1 MRVGIF
7 TESYPPLVNGVS
19 TSILMLEHALTK
31 LGHEVFI
38 ITVSDNK
45 KDYALE
51 NNGHIL
57 RLPSVN
63 LANCY
68 DYKMTSVYPIKA
80 VNMIKKMNLDVIHSN
95 VEFTVGIFARVV
107 SEQLSIPL
115 VHTYHTNWEDYT
127 HYITK
132 NKKILDDICK
142 KLLKYLVVFFED
154 KTVTEL
160 IVPSNKIYN
169 LFKDKYKF
177 TKNIHII
184 QTGIETSKFYKE
196 NFNLKDIN
204 SLKKKLGI
212 KKKDFVVMTVSR
224 LAKEKSVDR
233 IINNH
238 KELVK
243 KYSNMK
249 LLIVGDGPDIDKLKD
264 EAKSLGVSDSVIF
277 TGKVPLNDI
286 PIYYQLGNVFV
297 TASKSETQGLTV
309 VEAISSSLP
318 VVAVKDDSFVNSVI
332 EEFNG
337 FVFTDDEKYI
347 NSISKLYE
355 DKELYNRLSN
365 QSRLLSEDFSS
376 EYFALKVLKVYETA
390 IENYKKD
397 NKKIKNKLTLGSVIV
412 SPYANSLIKKQY
424 TKLFNLIFDPNELN
438 MRNNIAHINN
448 ESFDFLCLGD
458 TAVLMQLLWDII
470 TEDIFE

>member
-19 TSILMLEHALTK
+19 TSILMLQKALEK

-38 ITVSDNK
+38 VTVSDDK
-45 KDYALE
+45 KNYTLE
-51 NNGHIL
+51 DDGHIL
-57 RLPSVN
+57 RLPSMN

-68 DYKMTSVYPIKA
+68 DYKFTSVYPIKA
-80 VNMIKKMNLDVIHSN
+80 VNIIKKMNLDVIHSN
-95 VEFTVGIFARVV
+95 VEFTIGIFARVV
-107 SEQLSIPL
+107 SEQLGIPL

-154 KTVTEL
+154 KNVTEL

-169 LFKDKYKF
+169 IFKDKYKF

-196 NFNLKDIN
+196 NFSSKDIN
-204 SLKKKLGI
+204 NLKKKYGI
-212 KKKDFVVMTVSR
+212 KKKDFVIMTVSR

-233 IINNH
+233 LINNQ
-238 KELVK
+238 KELLK
-243 KYSNMK
+243 RYPNLK
-249 LLIVGDGPDIDKLKD
+249 LLIVGDGPDIDKLKMQVC
-264 EAKSLGVSDSVIF
+264 SLNISKNVIF
-277 TGKVPLNDI
+277 TGKVPLEEI
-286 PIYYQLGNVFV
+286 PIYYQLGDVFV

-318 VVAVKDDSFVNSVI
+318 IVAVKDDSFISSVI
-332 EEFNG
+332 DDFNG
-337 FVFTDDEKYI
+337 YVFTSDEKYI
-347 NSISKLYE
+347 ESILKLYE
-355 DKELYNRLSN
+355 NNDIYNRLSN
-365 QSRLLSEDFSS
+365 QSRILSSDFSS

-397 NKKIKNKLTLGSVIV
+397 NKKVI
-412 SPYANSLIKKQY
+412 NRIKK
-424 TKLFNLIFDPNELN
+424 KI
-438 MRNNIAHINN
+438 
-448 ESFDFLCLGD
+448 
-458 TAVLMQLLWDII
+458 TAKKYKI
-470 TEDIFE
+470 

>member
-45 KDYALE
+45 KDYTLE

-63 LANCY
+63 LVNCY

-196 NFNLKDIN
+196 NFNQKDIN

-277 TGKVPLNDI
+277 TGKVPLSDI

-332 EEFNG
+332 EDFNG

-355 DKELYNRLSN
+355 DKDLYNRLSN
-365 QSRLLSEDFSS
+365 QSRLLSADFSS

-397 NKKIKNKLTLGSVIV
+397 NKKIINK
-412 SPYANSLIKKQY
+412 IK
-424 TKLFNLIFDPNELN
+424 
-438 MRNNIAHINN
+438 NNIAIRKYEKISEKN
-448 ESFDFLCLGD
+448 
-458 TAVLMQLLWDII
+458 
-470 TEDIFE
+470 

>member
-45 KDYALE
+45 KDYVLE
-51 NNGHIL
+51 NKGHIL

-142 KLLKYLVVFFED
+142 KLLKYLMVFFED

-196 NFNLKDIN
+196 KFNLKDIN

-277 TGKVPLNDI
+277 TGKVPLSDI

-332 EEFNG
+332 EDFNG
-337 FVFTDDEKYI
+337 FVFTEDEKYI

-355 DKELYNRLSN
+355 DKDLYNRLSN
-365 QSRLLSEDFSS
+365 QSRLLSADFSS

-397 NKKIKNKLTLGSVIV
+397 NKKIINK
-412 SPYANSLIKKQY
+412 IK
-424 TKLFNLIFDPNELN
+424 
-438 MRNNIAHINN
+438 NNIASRKYKKISEKN
-448 ESFDFLCLGD
+448 
-458 TAVLMQLLWDII
+458 
-470 TEDIFE
+470 

>member
-45 KDYALE
+45 KDYVLE

-196 NFNLKDIN
+196 NFNQKDIN

-249 LLIVGDGPDIDKLKD
+249 LLIVGDGPDIDKLKE

-277 TGKVPLNDI
+277 KGKVPLNDI

-318 VVAVKDDSFVNSVI
+318 VVAVKYDSFVNSVI
-332 EEFNG
+332 EDFNG

-397 NKKIKNKLTLGSVIV
+397 NKKIINK
-412 SPYANSLIKKQY
+412 IK
-424 TKLFNLIFDPNELN
+424 
-438 MRNNIAHINN
+438 NNIASRKYKKISEKN
-448 ESFDFLCLGD
+448 
-458 TAVLMQLLWDII
+458 
-470 TEDIFE
+470 

>member
-45 KDYALE
+45 KDYVLE

-196 NFNLKDIN
+196 NFNQKDIN

-264 EAKSLGVSDSVIF
+264 EAKNLGVSDSVIF

-332 EEFNG
+332 EDFNG

-397 NKKIKNKLTLGSVIV
+397 NKKIINK
-412 SPYANSLIKKQY
+412 IK
-424 TKLFNLIFDPNELN
+424 
-438 MRNNIAHINN
+438 NNIASRKYKKISEKN
-448 ESFDFLCLGD
+448 
-458 TAVLMQLLWDII
+458 
-470 TEDIFE
+470 

>member
-45 KDYALE
+45 KDYVLE

-196 NFNLKDIN
+196 NFNQKDIN

-212 KKKDFVVMTVSR
+212 KKKNFVVMTVSR

-277 TGKVPLNDI
+277 TGKVPLSDI

-318 VVAVKDDSFVNSVI
+318 IVAVKDDSFVNSVI
-332 EEFNG
+332 EDFNG

-355 DKELYNRLSN
+355 DKDLYNRLSN

-397 NKKIKNKLTLGSVIV
+397 NKKIINK
-412 SPYANSLIKKQY
+412 IK
-424 TKLFNLIFDPNELN
+424 
-438 MRNNIAHINN
+438 NNIASRKYKKISEKN
-448 ESFDFLCLGD
+448 
-458 TAVLMQLLWDII
+458 
-470 TEDIFE
+470 

>member
-264 EAKSLGVSDSVIF
+264 EAKSLDVSDSVIF

-332 EEFNG
+332 EDFNG

-397 NKKIKNKLTLGSVIV
+397 NKKIINK
-412 SPYANSLIKKQY
+412 IK
-424 TKLFNLIFDPNELN
+424 
-438 MRNNIAHINN
+438 NNIASRKYKKISEKN
-448 ESFDFLCLGD
+448 
-458 TAVLMQLLWDII
+458 
-470 TEDIFE
+470 

>member
-45 KDYALE
+45 KDYVLE

-132 NKKILDDICK
+132 NKKLLDDICK
-142 KLLKYLVVFFED
+142 KLIKYLVVFFED

-196 NFNLKDIN
+196 NFNQKDIN

-277 TGKVPLNDI
+277 TGKVPLSDI

-332 EEFNG
+332 EDFNG
-337 FVFTDDEKYI
+337 FVFTEDEKYI

-355 DKELYNRLSN
+355 DKDLYNRLSN
-365 QSRLLSEDFSS
+365 QSRLLSADFSS

-397 NKKIKNKLTLGSVIV
+397 NKKIINK
-412 SPYANSLIKKQY
+412 IK
-424 TKLFNLIFDPNELN
+424 
-438 MRNNIAHINN
+438 NNIASRKYKKISEKN
-448 ESFDFLCLGD
+448 
-458 TAVLMQLLWDII
+458 
-470 TEDIFE
+470 

>member
-45 KDYALE
+45 KDYVLE

-177 TKNIHII
+177 TKNVHII

-196 NFNLKDIN
+196 NFNQKDIN

-277 TGKVPLNDI
+277 TGKVPLSDI

-332 EEFNG
+332 EDFNG

-355 DKELYNRLSN
+355 DKDLYNRLSN
-365 QSRLLSEDFSS
+365 QSRLLSADFSS

-397 NKKIKNKLTLGSVIV
+397 NKKIINK
-412 SPYANSLIKKQY
+412 IK
-424 TKLFNLIFDPNELN
+424 
-438 MRNNIAHINN
+438 NNIASRKYKKISEKN
-448 ESFDFLCLGD
+448 
-458 TAVLMQLLWDII
+458 
-470 TEDIFE
+470 

>member
-45 KDYALE
+45 KDYVLE

-142 KLLKYLVVFFED
+142 KLLKYLMVFFED

-196 NFNLKDIN
+196 NFNQKDIN

-277 TGKVPLNDI
+277 TGKVPLSDI

-332 EEFNG
+332 EDFNG

-355 DKELYNRLSN
+355 DKDLYIRLSN

-397 NKKIKNKLTLGSVIV
+397 NKKIINK
-412 SPYANSLIKKQY
+412 IK
-424 TKLFNLIFDPNELN
+424 
-438 MRNNIAHINN
+438 NNIASRKYKKISEKN
-448 ESFDFLCLGD
+448 
-458 TAVLMQLLWDII
+458 
-470 TEDIFE
+470 

>member
-45 KDYALE
+45 KDYVLE

-196 NFNLKDIN
+196 NFNQKDIN

-238 KELVK
+238 KEIVK

-277 TGKVPLNDI
+277 TGKVPLSDI

-318 VVAVKDDSFVNSVI
+318 IVAVKDDSFVNSVI
-332 EEFNG
+332 EDFNG

-355 DKELYNRLSN
+355 DKDLYNRLSN
-365 QSRLLSEDFSS
+365 QSRLLSADFSS

-397 NKKIKNKLTLGSVIV
+397 NKKIINK
-412 SPYANSLIKKQY
+412 IK
-424 TKLFNLIFDPNELN
+424 
-438 MRNNIAHINN
+438 NNIASRKYKKISEKN
-448 ESFDFLCLGD
+448 
-458 TAVLMQLLWDII
+458 
-470 TEDIFE
+470 

>member
-196 NFNLKDIN
+196 NFNQKDIN

-243 KYSNMK
+243 KYSNMN

-277 TGKVPLNDI
+277 TGKVPLSDI

-332 EEFNG
+332 EDFNG

-355 DKELYNRLSN
+355 DKDLYNRLSN
-365 QSRLLSEDFSS
+365 QSRLLSADFSS

-397 NKKIKNKLTLGSVIV
+397 NKKIINK
-412 SPYANSLIKKQY
+412 IK
-424 TKLFNLIFDPNELN
+424 
-438 MRNNIAHINN
+438 NNIASRKYKKISEKN
-448 ESFDFLCLGD
+448 
-458 TAVLMQLLWDII
+458 
-470 TEDIFE
+470 

>member
-19 TSILMLEHALTK
+19 TSILMLQKALEK

-38 ITVSDNK
+38 VTVSDDK
-45 KDYALE
+45 KNYTLE
-51 NNGHIL
+51 DDGHIL
-57 RLPSVN
+57 RLPSMN

-68 DYKMTSVYPIKA
+68 DYKFTSVYPIKA
-80 VNMIKKMNLDVIHSN
+80 VNIIKKMNLDVIHSN
-95 VEFTVGIFARVV
+95 VEFTIGIFARVV
-107 SEQLSIPL
+107 SEQLGIPL

-169 LFKDKYKF
+169 IFKDKYKF

-196 NFNLKDIN
+196 NFSSKDIN
-204 SLKKKLGI
+204 NLKKKYGI
-212 KKKDFVVMTVSR
+212 KKKDFVIMTVSR

-233 IINNH
+233 LINNQ
-238 KELVK
+238 KELLK
-243 KYSNMK
+243 RYHNMK
-249 LLIVGDGPDIDKLKD
+249 LLIVGDGPDIDKLKMQVC
-264 EAKSLGVSDSVIF
+264 SLNISNNVIF
-277 TGKVPLNDI
+277 TGKVPLEEI
-286 PIYYQLGNVFV
+286 PIYYQLGDVFV

-318 VVAVKDDSFVNSVI
+318 IVAVKDDSFISSVI
-332 EEFNG
+332 DDFNG
-337 FVFTDDEKYI
+337 YVFTSDEKYI
-347 NSISKLYE
+347 ESILKLYE
-355 DKELYNRLSN
+355 NNDIYNRLSN
-365 QSRLLSEDFSS
+365 QSRILSSDFSS

-397 NKKIKNKLTLGSVIV
+397 NKKVI
-412 SPYANSLIKKQY
+412 NRIKK
-424 TKLFNLIFDPNELN
+424 KI
-438 MRNNIAHINN
+438 
-448 ESFDFLCLGD
+448 
-458 TAVLMQLLWDII
+458 TAKKYKI
-470 TEDIFE
+470 

>member
-45 KDYALE
+45 KDYVLE

-142 KLLKYLVVFFED
+142 KLLKYLMVFFED

-196 NFNLKDIN
+196 NFNQKDIN

-277 TGKVPLNDI
+277 TGKVPLSDI
-286 PIYYQLGNVFV
+286 PIYYQLGNIFV

-332 EEFNG
+332 EDFNG
-337 FVFTDDEKYI
+337 FVFTEDEKYI

-355 DKELYNRLSN
+355 DKDLYNRLSN
-365 QSRLLSEDFSS
+365 QSRLLSADFSS

-397 NKKIKNKLTLGSVIV
+397 NKKIINK
-412 SPYANSLIKKQY
+412 IK
-424 TKLFNLIFDPNELN
+424 
-438 MRNNIAHINN
+438 NNIASRKYKKISEKN
-448 ESFDFLCLGD
+448 
-458 TAVLMQLLWDII
+458 
-470 TEDIFE
+470 

>member
-45 KDYALE
+45 KDYVLE

-196 NFNLKDIN
+196 KFNLKDIN
-204 SLKKKLGI
+204 SLKKKIGI

-277 TGKVPLNDI
+277 TGKVPLSDI

-332 EEFNG
+332 EDFNG

-355 DKELYNRLSN
+355 DKDLYNRLSN

-397 NKKIKNKLTLGSVIV
+397 NKKIINK
-412 SPYANSLIKKQY
+412 IK
-424 TKLFNLIFDPNELN
+424 
-438 MRNNIAHINN
+438 NNIASRKYKKISEKNWYFFVKV
-448 ESFDFLCLGD
+448 SL
-458 TAVLMQLLWDII
+458 
-470 TEDIFE
+470 

>member
-45 KDYALE
+45 KDYVLE

-196 NFNLKDIN
+196 NFNQKDIN

-318 VVAVKDDSFVNSVI
+318 VVAVKDGSFVNSVI
-332 EEFNG
+332 EDFNG

-397 NKKIKNKLTLGSVIV
+397 NKKIINK
-412 SPYANSLIKKQY
+412 IK
-424 TKLFNLIFDPNELN
+424 
-438 MRNNIAHINN
+438 NNIASRKYKKISEKN
-448 ESFDFLCLGD
+448 
-458 TAVLMQLLWDII
+458 
-470 TEDIFE
+470 

>member
-45 KDYALE
+45 KDYVLE

-154 KTVTEL
+154 KTITEL

-196 NFNLKDIN
+196 KFNLKDIN

-277 TGKVPLNDI
+277 TGKVPLSDI

-332 EEFNG
+332 EDFNG

-397 NKKIKNKLTLGSVIV
+397 NKKIINK
-412 SPYANSLIKKQY
+412 IK
-424 TKLFNLIFDPNELN
+424 
-438 MRNNIAHINN
+438 NNIASRKYKKISEKN
-448 ESFDFLCLGD
+448 
-458 TAVLMQLLWDII
+458 
-470 TEDIFE
+470 

>member
-45 KDYALE
+45 KDYVLE

-142 KLLKYLVVFFED
+142 KLLKYLMVFFED

-196 NFNLKDIN
+196 KFNLKDIN

-277 TGKVPLNDI
+277 TGKVPLSDI

-332 EEFNG
+332 EDFNG

-355 DKELYNRLSN
+355 DKDLYNRLSN
-365 QSRLLSEDFSS
+365 QSRLLSADFSS

-397 NKKIKNKLTLGSVIV
+397 NKKIINK
-412 SPYANSLIKKQY
+412 IK
-424 TKLFNLIFDPNELN
+424 
-438 MRNNIAHINN
+438 NNIASRKYKKISEKNWY
-448 ESFDFLCLGD
+448 FLLKF
-458 TAVLMQLLWDII
+458 LIS
-470 TEDIFE
+470 

>member
-45 KDYALE
+45 KDYVLE

-196 NFNLKDIN
+196 NFNQKDIN

-277 TGKVPLNDI
+277 TGKVPLSDI

-332 EEFNG
+332 EDFNG

-355 DKELYNRLSN
+355 DKDLYNRLSN

-397 NKKIKNKLTLGSVIV
+397 NKKIINK
-412 SPYANSLIKKQY
+412 IK
-424 TKLFNLIFDPNELN
+424 
-438 MRNNIAHINN
+438 NNIAIRKYEKISEKN
-448 ESFDFLCLGD
+448 
-458 TAVLMQLLWDII
+458 
-470 TEDIFE
+470 

>member
-45 KDYALE
+45 KDYVLE

-80 VNMIKKMNLDVIHSN
+80 VNIIKKMNLDVIHSN

-196 NFNLKDIN
+196 NFNQKDIN

-224 LAKEKSVDR
+224 LAKEKRVDR

-264 EAKSLGVSDSVIF
+264 EAKSLGISDSVIF

-332 EEFNG
+332 EDFNG

-397 NKKIKNKLTLGSVIV
+397 NKKIINK
-412 SPYANSLIKKQY
+412 IK
-424 TKLFNLIFDPNELN
+424 
-438 MRNNIAHINN
+438 NNIASRKYKKISEKN
-448 ESFDFLCLGD
+448 
-458 TAVLMQLLWDII
+458 
-470 TEDIFE
+470 

>member
-45 KDYALE
+45 KDYVLE
-51 NNGHIL
+51 NKGHIL

-115 VHTYHTNWEDYT
+115 VNTYHTNWEDYT

-142 KLLKYLVVFFED
+142 KLLKYLMVFFED

-196 NFNLKDIN
+196 KFNLKDIN

-277 TGKVPLNDI
+277 TGKVPLSDI

-332 EEFNG
+332 EDFNG
-337 FVFTDDEKYI
+337 FVFTEDEKYI

-355 DKELYNRLSN
+355 DKDLYNRLSN
-365 QSRLLSEDFSS
+365 QSRLLSADFSS

-397 NKKIKNKLTLGSVIV
+397 NKKIINK
-412 SPYANSLIKKQY
+412 IK
-424 TKLFNLIFDPNELN
+424 
-438 MRNNIAHINN
+438 NNIASRKYKKISEKN
-448 ESFDFLCLGD
+448 
-458 TAVLMQLLWDII
+458 
-470 TEDIFE
+470 

>member
-45 KDYALE
+45 KDYVLE

-95 VEFTVGIFARVV
+95 VEFTIG
-107 SEQLSIPL
+107 
-115 VHTYHTNWEDYT
+115 
-127 HYITK
+127 
-132 NKKILDDICK
+132 CK

-196 NFNLKDIN
+196 NFNQKDIN

-277 TGKVPLNDI
+277 TGKVPLSDI

-332 EEFNG
+332 EDFNG

-397 NKKIKNKLTLGSVIV
+397 NKKIINK
-412 SPYANSLIKKQY
+412 IK
-424 TKLFNLIFDPNELN
+424 
-438 MRNNIAHINN
+438 NNIASRKYKKISEKN
-448 ESFDFLCLGD
+448 
-458 TAVLMQLLWDII
+458 
-470 TEDIFE
+470 

>member
-45 KDYALE
+45 KDYVLE

-224 LAKEKSVDR
+224 LAKEKRVDR

-332 EEFNG
+332 EDFNG

-355 DKELYNRLSN
+355 DKDLYNRLSN
-365 QSRLLSEDFSS
+365 QSRLLSADFSS

-397 NKKIKNKLTLGSVIV
+397 NKKIINK
-412 SPYANSLIKKQY
+412 IK
-424 TKLFNLIFDPNELN
+424 
-438 MRNNIAHINN
+438 NNIAIRKYEKISEKN
-448 ESFDFLCLGD
+448 
-458 TAVLMQLLWDII
+458 
-470 TEDIFE
+470 

>member
-45 KDYALE
+45 KDYVLE
-51 NNGHIL
+51 NKGHIL

-196 NFNLKDIN
+196 NFNQKDIN

-264 EAKSLGVSDSVIF
+264 EAKNLGVSDSVIF
-277 TGKVPLNDI
+277 TGKVPLSDI

-318 VVAVKDDSFVNSVI
+318 IVAVKDDSFVNSVI
-332 EEFNG
+332 EDFNG

-355 DKELYNRLSN
+355 DKDLYNRLSN
-365 QSRLLSEDFSS
+365 QSRLLSADFSS

-397 NKKIKNKLTLGSVIV
+397 NKKIINK
-412 SPYANSLIKKQY
+412 IK
-424 TKLFNLIFDPNELN
+424 
-438 MRNNIAHINN
+438 NNIASRKYKKISEKN
-448 ESFDFLCLGD
+448 
-458 TAVLMQLLWDII
+458 
-470 TEDIFE
+470 

>member
-1 MRVGIF
+1 MRVGVF

-45 KDYALE
+45 KDYVLE

-196 NFNLKDIN
+196 NFNQKDIN

-277 TGKVPLNDI
+277 TGKVPLSDI

-332 EEFNG
+332 EDFNG

-397 NKKIKNKLTLGSVIV
+397 NKKIINK
-412 SPYANSLIKKQY
+412 IK
-424 TKLFNLIFDPNELN
+424 
-438 MRNNIAHINN
+438 NNIASRKYKKISEKN
-448 ESFDFLCLGD
+448 
-458 TAVLMQLLWDII
+458 
-470 TEDIFE
+470 

>member
-45 KDYALE
+45 KDYVLE

-63 LANCY
+63 LVNCY

-142 KLLKYLVVFFED
+142 KLLKYLMVFFED

-196 NFNLKDIN
+196 NFNQKDIN

-249 LLIVGDGPDIDKLKD
+249 LLIVGDGPDIDKLKN

-277 TGKVPLNDI
+277 TGKVPLSDI

-355 DKELYNRLSN
+355 DKDLYNRLSN
-365 QSRLLSEDFSS
+365 QSRLLSADFSS

-397 NKKIKNKLTLGSVIV
+397 NKKIINK
-412 SPYANSLIKKQY
+412 IK
-424 TKLFNLIFDPNELN
+424 
-438 MRNNIAHINN
+438 NNIAIRKYEKISEKN
-448 ESFDFLCLGD
+448 
-458 TAVLMQLLWDII
+458 
-470 TEDIFE
+470 

>member
-45 KDYALE
+45 KDYVLE

-115 VHTYHTNWEDYT
+115 FHTYHTNWEDYT

-196 NFNLKDIN
+196 NFNQKDIN

-277 TGKVPLNDI
+277 TGKVPLSDI

-332 EEFNG
+332 EDFNG

-397 NKKIKNKLTLGSVIV
+397 NKKIINK
-412 SPYANSLIKKQY
+412 IK
-424 TKLFNLIFDPNELN
+424 
-438 MRNNIAHINN
+438 NNIASRKYKKISEKN
-448 ESFDFLCLGD
+448 
-458 TAVLMQLLWDII
+458 
-470 TEDIFE
+470 

>member
-19 TSILMLEHALTK
+19 TSILMLEHALIK

-45 KDYALE
+45 KDYVLE

-196 NFNLKDIN
+196 NFNQKDIN

-277 TGKVPLNDI
+277 TGKVPLSDI

-332 EEFNG
+332 EDFNG

-355 DKELYNRLSN
+355 DKDLYNRLSN
-365 QSRLLSEDFSS
+365 QSRLLSADFSS

-397 NKKIKNKLTLGSVIV
+397 NKKIINK
-412 SPYANSLIKKQY
+412 IK
-424 TKLFNLIFDPNELN
+424 
-438 MRNNIAHINN
+438 NNIAIRKYEKISEKN
-448 ESFDFLCLGD
+448 
-458 TAVLMQLLWDII
+458 
-470 TEDIFE
+470 

>member
-45 KDYALE
+45 KDYVLE

-196 NFNLKDIN
+196 NFNQKDIN

-224 LAKEKSVDR
+224 LAKEKRVDR

-332 EEFNG
+332 EDFNG

-397 NKKIKNKLTLGSVIV
+397 NKKIINK
-412 SPYANSLIKKQY
+412 IK
-424 TKLFNLIFDPNELN
+424 
-438 MRNNIAHINN
+438 NNIASRKYKKISEKNWY
-448 ESFDFLCLGD
+448 FFC
-458 TAVLMQLLWDII
+458 
-470 TEDIFE
+470 

>member
-45 KDYALE
+45 KDYTLE
-51 NNGHIL
+51 NDGHIL

-63 LANCY
+63 LVNCY

-95 VEFTVGIFARVV
+95 VEFTVGIFARIV

-196 NFNLKDIN
+196 NFNQKDIN

-277 TGKVPLNDI
+277 TGKVPLSDI

-332 EEFNG
+332 EDFNG

-355 DKELYNRLSN
+355 DKDLYNRLSN
-365 QSRLLSEDFSS
+365 QSRLLSADFSS

-397 NKKIKNKLTLGSVIV
+397 NKKIINK
-412 SPYANSLIKKQY
+412 IK
-424 TKLFNLIFDPNELN
+424 
-438 MRNNIAHINN
+438 NNIAIRKYEKISEKN
-448 ESFDFLCLGD
+448 
-458 TAVLMQLLWDII
+458 
-470 TEDIFE
+470 

>member
-38 ITVSDNK
+38 ITISDNK
-45 KDYALE
+45 KDYVLE

-196 NFNLKDIN
+196 NFNQKDIN

-277 TGKVPLNDI
+277 TGKVPLSDI

-332 EEFNG
+332 EDFNG

-355 DKELYNRLSN
+355 DKDLYNRLSN

-397 NKKIKNKLTLGSVIV
+397 NKKIINK
-412 SPYANSLIKKQY
+412 IK
-424 TKLFNLIFDPNELN
+424 
-438 MRNNIAHINN
+438 NNIASRKHKKISEKN
-448 ESFDFLCLGD
+448 
-458 TAVLMQLLWDII
+458 
-470 TEDIFE
+470 

>member
-277 TGKVPLNDI
+277 TGKVPLSDI
-286 PIYYQLGNVFV
+286 PICYQLGNVFV

-332 EEFNG
+332 EDFNG

-355 DKELYNRLSN
+355 DKDLYNRLSN

-397 NKKIKNKLTLGSVIV
+397 NKKIINK
-412 SPYANSLIKKQY
+412 IK
-424 TKLFNLIFDPNELN
+424 
-438 MRNNIAHINN
+438 NNIASRKYKKISEKN
-448 ESFDFLCLGD
+448 
-458 TAVLMQLLWDII
+458 
-470 TEDIFE
+470 

>member
-45 KDYALE
+45 KDYVLE

-57 RLPSVN
+57 RLPSIN

-142 KLLKYLVVFFED
+142 KLLKYLMVFFED

-196 NFNLKDIN
+196 NFNQKDIN

-277 TGKVPLNDI
+277 TGKVPLSDI

-332 EEFNG
+332 EDFNG

-355 DKELYNRLSN
+355 DKDLYNILSN

-397 NKKIKNKLTLGSVIV
+397 NKKIINK
-412 SPYANSLIKKQY
+412 IK
-424 TKLFNLIFDPNELN
+424 
-438 MRNNIAHINN
+438 NNIASRKYKKISEKN
-448 ESFDFLCLGD
+448 
-458 TAVLMQLLWDII
+458 
-470 TEDIFE
+470 

>member
-45 KDYALE
+45 KDYSLE

-132 NKKILDDICK
+132 NKKLLDDICK
-142 KLLKYLVVFFED
+142 KLIKYLVVFFED

-196 NFNLKDIN
+196 NFNQKDIN

-277 TGKVPLNDI
+277 TGKVPLSDI

-332 EEFNG
+332 EDFNG

-355 DKELYNRLSN
+355 DKDLYNRLSN
-365 QSRLLSEDFSS
+365 QSRLLSADFSS

-397 NKKIKNKLTLGSVIV
+397 NKKIINK
-412 SPYANSLIKKQY
+412 IK
-424 TKLFNLIFDPNELN
+424 
-438 MRNNIAHINN
+438 NNIAIRKYEKISEKN
-448 ESFDFLCLGD
+448 
-458 TAVLMQLLWDII
+458 
-470 TEDIFE
+470 

>member
-45 KDYALE
+45 KDYVLE
-51 NNGHIL
+51 NKGHIL

-142 KLLKYLVVFFED
+142 KLLKYLMVFFED

-196 NFNLKDIN
+196 KFNLKDIN

-277 TGKVPLNDI
+277 TGKVPLSDI

-318 VVAVKDDSFVNSVI
+318 VVAVRDDSFVNSVI
-332 EEFNG
+332 EDFNG
-337 FVFTDDEKYI
+337 FVFTEDEKYI

-355 DKELYNRLSN
+355 DKDLYNRLSN
-365 QSRLLSEDFSS
+365 QSRLLSADFSS

-397 NKKIKNKLTLGSVIV
+397 NKKIINK
-412 SPYANSLIKKQY
+412 IK
-424 TKLFNLIFDPNELN
+424 
-438 MRNNIAHINN
+438 NNIASRKYKKISEKN
-448 ESFDFLCLGD
+448 
-458 TAVLMQLLWDII
+458 
-470 TEDIFE
+470 

>member
-45 KDYALE
+45 KDYVLE

-196 NFNLKDIN
+196 NFNQKDIN

-277 TGKVPLNDI
+277 TGKVPLSDI

-332 EEFNG
+332 EDFNG

-355 DKELYNRLSN
+355 DKDLYNRLSN
-365 QSRLLSEDFSS
+365 QSRLLSADFSS
-376 EYFALKVLKVYETA
+376 EYFALNVLKVYETA

-397 NKKIKNKLTLGSVIV
+397 NKKIINK
-412 SPYANSLIKKQY
+412 IK
-424 TKLFNLIFDPNELN
+424 
-438 MRNNIAHINN
+438 NNIASRKYKKISEKN
-448 ESFDFLCLGD
+448 
-458 TAVLMQLLWDII
+458 
-470 TEDIFE
+470 